1 MIDRY
6 IVIELS
12 KLYKRMFEVELTLKR
27 KMFFALKK
35 TYQDKLFFRL
45 IPYLKKLQNN
55 SNEINKIINS
65 TDKTEEQKLNKF
77 LTSAYL
83 SDVINILTLYKDVYR
98 YKVFQKNFYS
108 SEIDEIKHQ
117 EIISY
122 AGKLISLRN
131 SIMHFNVAM
140 YQRNRKNYLNTLIY
154 WEKLL
159 ACPNMKYIH
168 NLTFN
173 KKPQIAPTLRALSEA
188 YPDFLT
194 LSDRLVCDMFD
205 DVAFINGWDINK
217 LPEYWTIGRAL
228 HELKSNSKKQSKI

>member
-12 KLYKRMFEVELTLKR
+12 KLYKRMFEVELTLKQ
-27 KMFFALKK
+27 KLFYALKK
-35 TYQDKLFFRL
+35 TYKDKLFFRL
-45 IPYLKKLQNN
+45 VPYLKKLTNN
-55 SNEINKIINS
+55 PNEINKIINS
-65 TDKTEEQKLNKF
+65 TNKTEEQKLYKF
-77 LTSAYL
+77 ITSAYL
-83 SDVINILTLYKDVYR
+83 SDVINILTLYKNI
-98 YKVFQKNFYS
+98 YKYSVFQKNFYGT
-108 SEIDEIKHQ
+108 EIDDIKHQ

-122 AGKLISLRN
+122 AGRLISLRN
-131 SIMHFNVAM
+131 SIMHFNIKM
-140 YQRNRKNYLNTLIY
+140 YQRNRENYLKTLIY

-173 KKPQIAPTLRALSEA
+173 KKPQIAPTLRALA
-188 YPDFLT
+188 GIYPDFLT

-228 HELKSNSKKQSKI
+228 HELKSNAQKQQKT

>member
-12 KLYKRMFEVELTLKR
+12 KLYKRMFEVELTLKQ
-27 KMFFALKK
+27 KMFYALKK
-35 TYQDKLFFRL
+35 TYKDKLFFRL
-45 IPYLKKLQNN
+45 IPYLKKLPNN
-55 SNEINKIINS
+55 TNEINKIINS
-65 TDKTEEQKLNKF
+65 TEKTEEQKLYKF
-77 LTSAYL
+77 ITSAYL
-83 SDVINILTLYKDVYR
+83 SDVINILTQYKDIYR
-98 YKVFQKNFYS
+98 YKVFQKNFYGF
-108 SEIDEIKHQ
+108 EIDDTQHQ

-131 SIMHFNVAM
+131 SIMHFNITM
-140 YQRNRKNYLNTLIY
+140 YQKNRPNYLNTLIY

-173 KKPQIAPTLRALSEA
+173 KKPKIAPTLRALSEA
-188 YPDFLT
+188 YPDLLT

-205 DVAFINGWDINK
+205 DVAFINGWDINQ
-217 LPEYWTIGRAL
+217 LPEYWTIGRSL
-228 HELKSNSKKQSKI
+228 HDLKSKAKKQLKI